1 VDARLTLSNAQ
12 SNNRKANRE
21 VHQDHQENSFIKDS
35 SMGIAGFTFIYPGF
49 LGALG
54 ALVVRLSLLTPVVLA
69 FTVTAHAAFDH
80 SHAQWDALTKKHV
93 VWLPGGHASQVDY
106 AGFARERRALQTYL
120 DSLSAVSRDEYDGWS
135 KPQQLAFLINAYN
148 AFTVELIL
156 TRYPDLKSIRDL
168 GSLFRSPWKRKFFTL
183 LGEARHLDDVEH
195 GMIREPGVFDEP
207 RIHMAVNCASIG
219 CPALHTD
226 AFVADRLDA
235 QLEDS
240 TLRFLSDRSRNRHDA
255 PSATL
260 YVSKIFDWYG
270 EDFKAQAGSV
280 AAWLARYAAQ
290 LADDPVS
297 QQAIRAGNARIR
309 FLDYDWRLNGKDEG

>member
-1 VDARLTLSNAQ
+1 MFALLFFSLPAAQ
-12 SNNRKANRE
+12 
-21 VHQDHQENSFIKDS
+21 
-35 SMGIAGFTFIYPGF
+35 
-49 LGALG
+49 
-54 ALVVRLSLLTPVVLA
+54 
-69 FTVTAHAAFDH
+69 AAFDH

-106 AGFARERRALQTYL
+106 AGFAQDRGRLEAYL
-120 DSLSAVSRDEYDGWS
+120 DSLSAVPKTEYDDWS

-156 TRYPDLKSIRDL
+156 TGYPGLKSIRDL
-168 GSLFRSPWKRKFFTL
+168 GSLFRSPWKRRFFTL
-183 LGEARHLDDVEH
+183 LGAERHLDDVEH

-226 AFVADRLDA
+226 AFFADRLDS

-240 TLRFLSDRSRNRHDA
+240 TVRFLSDRSRNRYDA
-255 PSATL
+255 SSRTL

-270 EDFKAQAGSV
+270 EDFAKQAGSV
-280 AAWLARYAAQ
+280 AAWLAKYANA
-290 LADDPVS
+290 LADDPS
-297 QQAIRAGNARIR
+297 AKQAIRAGNVRIR
-309 FLDYDWRLNGKDEG
+309 FLDYDWGLNGKDEG